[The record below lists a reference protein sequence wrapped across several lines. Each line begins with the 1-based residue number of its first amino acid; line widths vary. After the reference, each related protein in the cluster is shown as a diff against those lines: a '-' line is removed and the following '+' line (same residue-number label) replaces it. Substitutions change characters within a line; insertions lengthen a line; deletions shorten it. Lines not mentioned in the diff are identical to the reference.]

1 MRTRWFI
8 VMAVVVL
15 SLAACGQQTQGNGME
30 YSTTFE
36 RDIPVGKT
44 LPGTDIKYLGKND
57 QGAQV
62 SIGGQTALKRTF
74 DSLDWRGSPVTGVNA
89 EYSLR
94 VLTFDAD
101 VIKVGGTAKV
111 VVTQPVPKAVAAST
125 LPKDA
130 LTFRGLIVTYDM
142 KKGKTIP
149 GTTLSYDG
157 KTDDGAK
164 LGGIEGYPYRRV
176 ADSIAW
182 TGQLAGKTFLQL
194 DLRVVFYDDNSLKVT
209 GTPTLLIAP

>member
-1 MRTRWFI
+1 MKTRWFI
-8 VMAVVVL
+8 VMVAVVL
-15 SLAACGQQTQGNGME
+15 SLAACGQQAQGSGME

-44 LPGTDIKYLGKND
+44 LPGTDIKYLGKTD

-62 SIGGQTALKRTF
+62 SIGGQMALKRTL
-74 DSLDWRGSPVTGVNA
+74 DSLDWRGSPVAGANA

-101 VIKVGGTAKV
+101 AIKVGGTAKV
-111 VVTQPVPKAVAAST
+111 VVTQPVPKSVAASA

-130 LTFRGLIVTYDM
+130 LTFRGLIVTYDV

-149 GTTLSYDG
+149 GTTLSYDD

-164 LGGIEGYPYRRV
+164 LGGIEGYPYRKV

-182 TGQLAGKTFLQL
+182 AGQLADKTFLQL
-194 DLRVVFYDDNSLKVT
+194 DLRVVFYDGNLLKVT

>member
-1 MRTRWFI
+1 MKTRWFL
-8 VMAVVVL
+8 VVVIVVF
-15 SLAACGQQTQGNGME
+15 SLAACAQPTQTNGME

-36 RDIPVGKT
+36 RDIAVGKT
-44 LPGTDIKYLGKND
+44 LPGTDIKYLGKNE

-62 SIGGQTALKRTF
+62 SIGGQTALKRTL

-111 VVTQPVPKAVAAST
+111 VITNPVPKAVAVSS
-125 LPKDA
+125 LPKNP
-130 LTFRGLIVTYDM
+130 LTFRGLLVTYDV

-149 GTTLSYDG
+149 GTTLSFDG
-157 KTDDGAK
+157 KTDEGAK
-164 LGGIEGYPYRRV
+164 LGGIEGYPYRKT

-182 TGQLAGKTFLQL
+182 AGQMADKTFLQL

>member
-8 VMAVVVL
+8 VMTVVVL
-15 SLAACGQQTQGNGME
+15 NLAACGQQTQGSGME

-44 LPGTDIKYLGKND
+44 LPGTDIKYLGKTD

-62 SIGGQTALKRTF
+62 SIGGQMALKRTL
-74 DSLDWRGSPVTGVNA
+74 DSLDWRGSPVAGINA

-101 VIKVGGTAKV
+101 AIKVGGTAKV
-111 VVTQPVPKAVAAST
+111 VVTQPVPKASAASS

-130 LTFRGLIVTYDM
+130 LTFRGLIVTYDV

-149 GTTLSYDG
+149 GTTLSYDD

-164 LGGIEGYPYRRV
+164 LGGIEGYSYRKI

-182 TGQLAGKTFLQL
+182 TGQLADKTFLQL

>member
-1 MRTRWFI
+1 MKMRWLLVVAI
-8 VMAVVVL
+8 VAL
-15 SLAACGQQTQGNGME
+15 NLTACGQSTKTNGME
-30 YSTTFE
+30 YSATFE

-44 LPGTDIKYLGKND
+44 LPGTDIKYVGKNE

-62 SIGGQTALKRTF
+62 SIGGQMALKRTF
-74 DSLDWRGSPVTGVNA
+74 DSLDWRGSPVTGVKA
-89 EYSLR
+89 EYNLR

-101 VIKVGGTAKV
+101 AIKVGGTAKV
-111 VVTQPVPKAVAAST
+111 VVANPVPKAVAVSS
-125 LPKDA
+125 LPKNP
-130 LTFRGLIVTYDM
+130 LTFRGLLVTYDV

-164 LGGIEGYPYRRV
+164 LGGIEGYAYRKT

-182 TGQLAGKTFLQL
+182 AGQIADKTFLQL
-194 DLRVVFYDDNSLKVT
+194 DLRVMFYNDNSLKVT